1 MKIRTG
7 FVSNSSSS
15 SFCILGVTS
24 GDIAQQ
30 IDVERLFNKDNEEDW
45 DEDWYDKADEFGFD
59 VHNGIENYYEEYC
72 IGVDIYKLDQTIPI
86 VEQRND
92 LAYSLNEKF
101 GTKFT
106 KDDIK
111 FMVDG
116 GHD

>member
-30 IDVERLFNKDNEEDW
+30 IDVVKFFNSNDEEDF
-45 DEDWYDKADEFGFD
+45 DDDWYERSEELGFD
-59 VHNGIENYYEEYC
+59 IHSGIDTYYEDYCLGTSIENIDEHVS
-72 IGVDIYKLDQTIPI
+72 IIIQKKL
-86 VEQRND
+86 
-92 LAYSLNEKF
+92 LADKLNEKF
-101 GTKFT
+101 GTKFEIN
-106 KDDIK
+106 DIR